1 MLWRNTDGRSR
12 KNIQSRIGGQN
23 IATTSIAYQR
33 LSWDSTGQS
42 RMTGT
47 TSKMESAKKSGVKLP
62 GADIAAQ
69 LGIGETT
76 VYRIL
81 ALHRAQRL

>member
-1 MLWRNTDGRSR
+1 
-12 KNIQSRIGGQN
+12 
-23 IATTSIAYQR
+23 
-33 LSWDSTGQS
+33 
-42 RMTGT
+42 MTGAILYFGGLAALAT
-47 TSKMESAKKSGVKLP
+47 YILESAKKSGVKLP